1 MTRSSPD
8 DPVDRL
14 RAADPAAGQPAPD
27 HESIRAAVTAR
38 LVDGP
43 AVPAPASATPAD
55 ELTTRRRRPV
65 LRYAA
70 AAVGAVLFLG
80 AGYGLGSNAAAP
92 STESVAGPAADSA
105 ADEDAAGSDAAPQAA
120 PEIGTAPQTV
130 PGRVGAEGPAGD
142 VELRT
147 WPGAERVVFT
157 AGDLGTGPAQ
167 ARVWGLDGGGDD
179 AEERAGQLAEALGLR
194 GAPQDQGGTWTVG
207 SEDGSGPVL
216 YVYADGSI
224 SYTDP
229 ALQPWLCLPVEPLTE
244 PGSSAETAPGS
255 GPAVAPDS
263 GAGSSGSVDCSD
275 ADVPAPPDADD
286 QLAAVLTAAGLDPAS
301 YALQTTDAG
310 AGATVTATLVLDGQ
324 HTDVTL
330 SATVVPDGIAS
341 LWGSIARPYD
351 LGEYALISP
360 EEAVHRLAD
369 RRFCTSLSGVV
380 AVPDPRFAVSSSGV
394 VAVPDTRF
402 SGSASGDAS
411 TSSPESPS
419 APTER
424 LDPGSSI
431 PWPVRHVQ
439 ITTAELTLASV
450 PTSAG
455 VLLVPAYALAG
466 TDSDGN
472 EGTWT
477 VPAPTEEAFDFTG

>member
-38 LVDGP
+38 LADGQ
-43 AVPAPASATPAD
+43 AVPAPATPAD
-55 ELTTRRRRPV
+55 ELATRRRRPV

-120 PEIGTAPQTV
+120 PEIGTTPQTV
-130 PGRVGAEGPAGD
+130 PGQVGPQGPAGD

-147 WPGAERVVFT
+147 WPGAEPVVFT

-167 ARVWGLDGGGDD
+167 ARAWGLDGGGDD
-179 AEERAGQLAEALGLR
+179 AEARTGQIAEALGLNE
-194 GAPQDQGGTWTVG
+194 APQGQGGTWTVG

-216 YVYADGSI
+216 YLYADGSI

-244 PGSSAETAPGS
+244 PGSSAETARGS
-255 GPAVAPDS
+255 EPAVAPDS
-263 GAGSSGSVDCSD
+263 GAGRSGSVDCSD

-341 LWGSIARPYD
+341 LWGSIARPYG

-360 EEAVHRLAD
+360 EEAVHRL
-369 RRFCTSLSGVV
+369 T
-380 AVPDPRFAVSSSGV
+380 DPRFAGGGG
-394 VAVPDTRF
+394 AVPLPRPELA
-402 SGSASGDAS
+402 SSATSGDAS
-411 TSSPESPS
+411 TSSTDATS
-419 APTER
+419 APTAR
-424 LDPGSSI
+424 LDPGSPV
-431 PWPVRHVQ
+431 PWPVRRVQ

-450 PTSAG
+450 ATSAG
-455 VLLVPAYALAG
+455 VLLVPAYALTG
-466 TDSDGN
+466 TDTDGN